1 MIFLAILGA
10 ILVTAGLVGLGH
22 CIREGYRIRREG
34 GTQAEVAGRLRG
46 LITVNLASVA
56 GAALGLA
63 LLTAYFVL
71 R

>member
-1 MIFLAILGA
+1 MILLAILGA
-10 ILVTAGLVGLGH
+10 VLVAGGLVGLGY
-22 CIREGYRIRREG
+22 CIREGYRIRG
-34 GTQAEVAGRLRG
+34 AGLPSAEVNARLRR
-46 LITVNLASVA
+46 LVSVNLASVA

>member
-1 MIFLAILGA
+1 MILLAILGGGL
-10 ILVTAGLVGLGH
+10 ILAGLGGLAY
-22 CIREGYRIRREG
+22 CIREGYRIRRE
-34 GTQAEVAGRLRG
+34 APPPKAANARLRK
-46 LITVNLASVA
+46 LVTVNLASVA